1 MGPSWATNPS
11 GVSFP
16 SYFHPF
22 STQKFFKITFLQ
34 IYLQRYEPSKVYCL
48 HCLCLVH
55 SESLSLSLIHTHPHT
70 LKSST
75 LATLLSWVSP
85 HSPLFLSSMFFHLL
99 FSSLDCSDSRL
110 TAFCEVCISARPF
123 LFYKTALVH
132 RTGHVTQGD
141 VSWGHFHT
149 HRKVSCWGK
158 IYIF

>member
-1 MGPSWATNPS
+1 MDLFQSACHPWGHPEQPIHLE
-11 GVSFP
+11 
-16 SYFHPF
+16 YHFHPF

-34 IYLQRYEPSKVYCL
+34 IYLRRFIPSKVYCL

-110 TAFCEVCISARPF
+110 TAFCEVCTSARPF

-141 VSWGHFHT
+141 AS
-149 HRKVSCWGK
+149 
-158 IYIF
+158 